1 MHWASFSQTAFSV
14 HYHVLQMH
22 SDKIVDCFHFEANS
36 QNYKAHRRKVCL
48 GTEACEVSVKI
59 NNGLNPHINPVTTFS
74 SIQFNSIQFNSIQ
87 LYFAMYTDTRNL
99 FWYSPCR
106 L

>member
-1 MHWASFSQTAFSV
+1 MPAMLCMVGNSFSASFSQTAFSV

-59 NNGLNPHINPVTTFS
+59 NNGLNPHINPVSTFS
-74 SIQFNSIQFNSIQ
+74 SICAKSCKVSSVCPRAANF
-87 LYFAMYTDTRNL
+87 M
-99 FWYSPCR
+99 
-106 L
+106 